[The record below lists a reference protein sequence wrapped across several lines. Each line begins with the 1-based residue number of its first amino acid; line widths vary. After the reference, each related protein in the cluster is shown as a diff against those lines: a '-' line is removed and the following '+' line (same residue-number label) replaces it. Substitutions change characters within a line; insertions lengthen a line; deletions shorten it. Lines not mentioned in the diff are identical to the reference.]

1 MSADNIKL
9 KFVSPLT
16 SGCTNPEAANYDA
29 SMNED
34 DGSCLFVGGRGV
46 TSASWSAMS
55 GPHKLDDWYPKQE
68 YETWA
73 TEEFCQIPEGAQSD
87 DLESCWQGNC
97 FLHRQCGTGSF
108 CCVTDSHEGC
118 TARATVDNEE
128 VDEEGWKL
136 LFRHDKAKAGPWP
149 KGTWGTNHSSPFD
162 PEKNMFSQL
171 GQLEKYRRPSDGRFE
186 LKMCWP
192 ESGFEKCQHWVQ
204 LKNPMLNPDSTNT
217 HAMCVDCP
225 YAPDTDQDGNEEFRG
240 LQYAGT
246 DYLLDGD
253 SDGSYMQ
260 LGVANPPY
268 EHHDGYWHYRD
279 TEGFYGPVRKND
291 AGQLEFPHIV
301 ELYVRPDISGD
312 SCISCKACYDEDGA
326 VRMATFYPNASAP
339 YSAPACPE
347 FCLTEEHVS
356 PKPRAATLRATHQ
369 LVVASKGLS
378 EQPCEVVVSY
388 DAIESSEVNT
398 TICEGMYAKNTDSV
412 PSSQEFGRLG
422 GVHTKAFFVVSLFI

>member
-1 MSADNIKL
+1 
-9 KFVSPLT
+9 
-16 SGCTNPEAANYDA
+16 
-29 SMNED
+29 
-34 DGSCLFVGGRGV
+34 
-46 TSASWSAMS
+46 
-55 GPHKLDDWYPKQE
+55 
-68 YETWA
+68 
-73 TEEFCQIPEGAQSD
+73 
-87 DLESCWQGNC
+87 
-97 FLHRQCGTGSF
+97 
-108 CCVTDSHEGC
+108 VTDSHEGC

-128 VDEEGWKL
+128 VDEEGWKM

-149 KGTWGTNHSSPFD
+149 KGTWSTDPSSPLD
-162 PEKNMFSQL
+162 PDKNMFSQL

-186 LKMCWP
+186 FKMCWP

-225 YAPDTDQDGNEEFRG
+225 YAPDKDQDGNAEFRG
-240 LQYAGT
+240 LQYAGS
-246 DYLLDGD
+246 DYLMDGD
-253 SDGSYMQ
+253 SNGNYMQ
-260 LGVANPPY
+260 LGVS
-268 EHHDGYWHYRD
+268 HSG
-279 TEGFYGPVRKND
+279 TKGFYGPVQNND
-291 AGQLEFPHIV
+291 AGKSELTYIV

-312 SCISCKACYDEDGA
+312 SCISCKACYDENGA
-326 VRMATFYPNASAP
+326 VRIATFYPKESAP

-356 PKPRAATLRATHQ
+356 PKPRAATLRAAHQ

-398 TICEGMYAKNTDSV
+398 TICEGVYAKNTDSM

-422 GVHTKAFFVVSLFI
+422 GVHTKAFFVVRFSVGKIMTINFSSITNL